1 MLEDKYIGLAL
12 AMSSSLAI
20 GTSFVITKKGLMQA
34 EERHGFEGDGFVYL
48 RNPMWWAGIICLVI
62 GEIFNFAAYAFAPA
76 ILVTP
81 LGALSVLIGAVLG
94 SYILKEELG
103 TLGRL
108 GSAICLIGAVIIV
121 LHAPPDEE
129 IQTIDKILEY
139 AIQPGFLL
147 YSLTVCVFAGVM
159 IYKVGPV
166 YGKKNPLIYLSI
178 CSTVGSI
185 SVMAVKAFG
194 IALKLTF
201 AGHNQFSHPS
211 TYVFMIITVVCI
223 LTQMNYFNKAL
234 SQFPTNIVNPLYY
247 VTFTTATLCAS
258 FILFKGFN
266 TTEAVNTL
274 SLLCG
279 FLVTFTGVYL
289 LNLSRG
295 DPNGTKMLARRDNGD
310 ITGTDMISSIQ
321 TRMSMEARRSQSRR
335 SIGGPGGGGGA
346 DREGLIRA
354 YDEEEAAGGFGLT
367 DLAEDTDEDDD
378 PRSPMIPA
386 FPPQRSNGHP
396 PNGSS
401 RLGVKNADG
410 AMELQIRKS
419 GGGGEVMMQG
429 TSGV

>member
-1 MLEDKYIGLAL
+1 
-12 AMSSSLAI
+12 
-20 GTSFVITKKGLMQA
+20 MQA
-34 EERHGFEGDGFVYL
+34 EEKHGFEGDGFVYL
-48 RNPMWWAGIICLVI
+48 RSPLWWAGIICLVL

-94 SYILKEELG
+94 SYVLKEELG
-103 TLGRL
+103 TLGKL

-129 IQTIDKILEY
+129 IETIDQILNY
-139 AIQPGFLL
+139 AIQPGFLFYCL
-147 YSLTVCVFAGVM
+147 AVCIFAGVM
-159 IYKVGPV
+159 IYKVSPV
-166 YGKKNPLIYLSI
+166 YGKRNPLIYLSI
-178 CSTVGSI
+178 CSTVGSV

-201 AGHNQFSHPS
+201 AGHNQFTHPS
-211 TYVFMIITVVCI
+211 TYVFLIITTVCI

-274 SLLCG
+274 SLICG

-295 DPNGTKMLARRDNGD
+295 DPDGTKALARRGGGD
-310 ITGTDMISSIQ
+310 ITGTDMVSSIQ
-321 TRMSMEARRSQSRR
+321 TRISMEARRSHTQARR
-335 SIGGPGGGGGA
+335 MSIGSNRAHHG
-346 DREGLIRA
+346 DRDGLMRA
-354 YDEEEAAGGFGLT
+354 YDEEEAVAAAGGGGFGLT
-367 DLAEDTDEDDD
+367 DLAEDTEDEESSSLDD
-378 PRSPMIPA
+378 PRSPMIPSFQA
-386 FPPQRSNGHP
+386 GNGHHHPPPPPQPSINGT
-396 PNGSS
+396 
-401 RLGVKNADG
+401 RLGVKNAG
-410 AMELQIRKS
+410 ESIELQIRKS
-419 GGGGEVMMQG
+419 GGER
-429 TSGV
+429 